1 MRRSSSICEAKLKL
15 TVTEELLAF
24 AEKRG
29 YPVLE
34 PPQDGILDSVAIIS
48 PRGTKCIFQRQN
60 GKSEAEINHGLAHEL
75 GHCEEDAFYTELTPP
90 AGRMRCEGLA
100 KRWSYRRLVPITA
113 VLEAI
118 EEKESEPWQIAEKLR
133 VPESLVLEAV
143 EYYKTKIAGNWGDL
157 QCM

>member
-1 MRRSSSICEAKLKL
+1 MRKSSSICEAKLKL
-15 TVTEELLAF
+15 TVTEDLLAF

-34 PPQDGILDSVAIIS
+34 PPPDGILDSVAIIS

-90 AGRMRCEGLA
+90 AGRLRCEGLA
-100 KRWSYRRLVPITA
+100 KRWSYRRMVPLTA
-113 VLEAI
+113 IMEAI
-118 EEKESEPWQIAEKLR
+118 QKKEAEPWQIAEKLC

-143 EYYKTKIAGNWGDL
+143 EYYRTKISAFSR
-157 QCM
+157 